1 MYFSPAAV
9 VVVVVAAAPIAPY
22 FIDGV
27 AVVDAFVLPHHR
39 QIQQQLLHNHH
50 HDHQRLWKK
59 SSSSSSSSSSLLK
72 SSSINGEE
80 NELLGDGSIVAAIED
95 AIDDID
101 NIIAAA
107 ASDDNEEEEAA
118 AAAVAA
124 VEEEEAKEEEEFKL
138 VLDTNVPPAS
148 FHVESL
154 PHASPGSSGSVHTLT
169 IHLGKPGHPDP
180 IIIQTGKIGRQASAA
195 VTLTR
200 GDSVLYATASRD
212 KEPRDN
218 IDFLPLS
225 VEHQER
231 FSSAGLTSGA
241 FNKRDGRPAEHEI
254 LVCRLIDR
262 PLRPLIASGWR
273 HETQLLSWI
282 LSYDGVR
289 TCDPLAITASAAAL
303 WLSDVPLAKPVAAA
317 MVGYIDEQLVL
328 NPTMEQMKYSR
339 LNLAVAGTK
348 DAVLM
353 IEGSADFL
361 PESLMVAAVEFGH
374 EAIKIQCEG
383 LEELGKVAG
392 KEKKYDSI
400 VSPPD
405 GLRETVE
412 ELYATKIDEIYRSS
426 VSKEDQ
432 STATSQL
439 AALVVEEM
447 EKIYPDDKVA
457 IKSALKDLMCRRM
470 FHKAK
475 SDGTRI
481 DGRRLNEVRVIDSD
495 VGLFPRVHGSA
506 LFTRGQTQ
514 VVATATLGDSGMRQK
529 IDRIS
534 GMEQKRF
541 YLQYTFPPS
550 CVGETGRVGAPG
562 RREVGHGN
570 LAERAL
576 APSLPSEEDFPYA
589 IRVES
594 LVTESNGSSSMA
606 SVCGG

>member
-1 MYFSPAAV
+1 
-9 VVVVVAAAPIAPY
+9 
-22 FIDGV
+22 
-27 AVVDAFVLPHHR
+27 
-39 QIQQQLLHNHH
+39 
-50 HDHQRLWKK
+50 
-59 SSSSSSSSSSLLK
+59 
-72 SSSINGEE
+72 
-80 NELLGDGSIVAAIED
+80 
-95 AIDDID
+95 
-101 NIIAAA
+101 
-107 ASDDNEEEEAA
+107 
-118 AAAVAA
+118 
-124 VEEEEAKEEEEFKL
+124 
-138 VLDTNVPPAS
+138 
-148 FHVESL
+148 
-154 PHASPGSSGSVHTLT
+154 
-169 IHLGKPGHPDP
+169 
-180 IIIQTGKIGRQASAA
+180 
-195 VTLTR
+195 
-200 GDSVLYATASRD
+200 
-212 KEPRDN
+212 
-218 IDFLPLS
+218 
-225 VEHQER
+225 
-231 FSSAGLTSGA
+231 
-241 FNKRDGRPAEHEI
+241 
-254 LVCRLIDR
+254 
-262 PLRPLIASGWR
+262 
-273 HETQLLSWI
+273 
-282 LSYDGVR
+282 
-289 TCDPLAITASAAAL
+289 
-303 WLSDVPLAKPVAAA
+303 
-317 MVGYIDEQLVL
+317 
-328 NPTMEQMKYSR
+328 
-339 LNLAVAGTK
+339 
-348 DAVLM
+348 
-353 IEGSADFL
+353 
-361 PESLMVAAVEFGH
+361 
-374 EAIKIQCEG
+374 
-383 LEELGKVAG
+383 
-392 KEKKYDSI
+392 
-400 VSPPD
+400 
-405 GLRETVE
+405 VE
-412 ELYATKIDEIYRSS
+412 ELYAAKIDEIYSS
-426 VSKEDQ
+426 RVSKEDQ